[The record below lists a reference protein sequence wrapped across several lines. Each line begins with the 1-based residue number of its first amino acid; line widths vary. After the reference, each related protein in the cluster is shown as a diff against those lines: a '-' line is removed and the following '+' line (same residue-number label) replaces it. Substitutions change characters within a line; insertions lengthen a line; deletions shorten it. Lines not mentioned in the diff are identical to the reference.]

1 MILANLSVP
10 LLGLVDTAIL
20 GHLESASTLAAAA
33 LGAYII
39 SLLFWSFGFL
49 RMSTTG
55 LTSRL
60 FGAEDYAEV
69 KTTLFRALIIA
80 GLISLVIIAISQP
93 ILGPMAHWLSD
104 SGPIGDLSTSYM
116 EIRIWSA
123 PATLATY
130 CFVGWFIGLGN
141 SRAALI
147 VLVAVNL
154 TNALLDYWLIVIL
167 GMGISGAALASLI
180 AEYFGLLV
188 AATIAV
194 CLLRKSAFFIAK
206 LNKIFNRP
214 KLAELLK
221 ANFDLFLRTISLLLA
236 FLILTSA
243 GVRISPEVAAANAI
257 LLNLLSFSAHA
268 MDGFAYAAE
277 SLCGQAWGKRNHRE
291 FWLIAKES
299 TLLAFMVGLI
309 FVLIFLGLKHPILSI
324 YTDLPLVI
332 EQASSLFIW
341 LALLPLI
348 AIWCYQLD
356 GIFIG
361 IGHTG
366 TMRNAMLFSFLLVF
380 LPTFFVTSHVGAA
393 GIWMTLWAFHF
404 ARILG
409 LGIPL
414 ASIFQTQK
422 REA

>member
-10 LLGLVDTAIL
+10 ILGLVDTAIL

-60 FGAEDYAEV
+60 FGAEDYSEV
-69 KTTLFRALIIA
+69 KTTLARALIISW
-80 GLISLVIIAISQP
+80 LISLTIIALGQA
-93 ILGPMAHWLSD
+93 ILGPMAQWLSD
-104 SGPIGDLSTSYM
+104 NNAIGELSTIYM

-130 CFVGWFIGLGN
+130 AFIGWFIGLGK
-141 SRAALI
+141 SKSALL

-154 TNALLDYWLIVIL
+154 TNALLDYWLIVVMK
-167 GMGISGAALASLI
+167 MGISGAAYASVL
-180 AEYFGLLV
+180 AEYLGLIVAGTTVFLV
-188 AATIAV
+188 LKKPSFSTNKWSKLFDRKKLTA
-194 CLLRKSAFFIAK
+194 LLQ
-206 LNKIFNRP
+206 
-214 KLAELLK
+214 
-221 ANFDLFLRTISLLLA
+221 ANFDLFLRTLSLLLV
-236 FLILTSA
+236 FLIVTSA

-277 SLCGQAWGKRNHRE
+277 SLCGRAWGKKDFRE

-299 TLLAFMVGLI
+299 TIFALVVGI
-309 FVLIFLGLKHPILSI
+309 SFVVIFLVLEQPILNL
-324 YTDLPLVI
+324 YTDLPEVI
-332 EQASSLFIW
+332 ASAANVYIW

-361 IGHTG
+361 MGHTG

-380 LPTFFVTSHVGAA
+380 IPTFLSSRNLGAS
-393 GIWMTLWAFHF
+393 GIWLALWAFHL
-404 ARILG
+404 ARIAG

-414 ASIFQTQK
+414 TIIFRAQK
-422 REA
+422 KEA

>member
-20 GHLESASTLAAAA
+20 GHLENASTLAAAA

-60 FGAEDYAEV
+60 FGAEDHAEV
-69 KTTLFRALIIA
+69 KATLARALIIA
-80 GLISLVIIAISQP
+80 GLISLGIIGISQP

-104 SGPIGDLSTSYM
+104 SAPIGELSTTYM

-130 CFVGWFIGLGN
+130 CFIGWFIGLGR
-141 SRAALI
+141 SRSALM
-147 VLVAVNL
+147 VLIAVNL
-154 TNALLDYWLIVIL
+154 TNALLDFWLIVIL
-167 GMGISGAALASLI
+167 GMGISGAAYASVL
-180 AEYFGLLV
+180 AEYLGLVV
-188 AATIAV
+188 AGSAT
-194 CLLRKSAFFIAK
+194 LLILRQRSFASNRWSRLFDRQ
-206 LNKIFNRP
+206 KIF
-214 KLAELLK
+214 ALLQ
-221 ANFDLFLRTISLLLA
+221 ANFDLFLRTLSLLLV
-236 FLILTSA
+236 FLIVTSA

-277 SLCGQAWGKRNHRE
+277 SLCGRAWGKKDFRE

-299 TLLAFMVGLI
+299 TLFALAVGLS
-309 FVLIFLGLKHPILSI
+309 FVVIFLLLQQPILNLYTNLPGVIASANQI
-324 YTDLPLVI
+324 Y
-332 EQASSLFIW
+332 IW

-356 GIFIG
+356 GVFIG
-361 IGHTG
+361 IGNTH

-380 LPTFFVTSHVGAA
+380 LPVFFATRDMGPA
-393 GIWMTLWAFHF
+393 GIWIALWAFHLSRAF
-404 ARILG
+404 SLG
-409 LGIPL
+409 MPL
-414 ASIFQTQK
+414 FIIYRTQK
-422 REA
+422 FAC